1 MAKYLLLLHLP
12 RDIDK
17 GLSPSE
23 IQAIIQKYSDWRARL
38 ERDRRFLAG
47 QKLRDDGRV
56 LRRQGSQVSVTDG
69 PYGEA
74 KEVLA
79 GYFLV
84 EADSYEQTV
93 EMAKAGPHLQ
103 RGTVEIREVEHHG

>member
-1 MAKYLLLLHLP
+1 MPKYLLLLHLP
-12 RDIDK
+12 KDADA
-17 GLSPSE
+17 GLSPEE

-38 ERDRRFLAG
+38 EREGRFLGG

-56 LRRQGSQVSVTDG
+56 LRRQGSQVSITDG

-84 EADSYEQTV
+84 EAASYEQAV
-93 EMAKAGPHLQ
+93 EVAKAGPHHL
-103 RGTVEIREVEHHG
+103 RGTVEVREVEHG